1 MLTFKSYE
9 NNELSGIF
17 LSKSFLRRS
26 LRGPFVKGR
35 FHNRSSAEP
44 IKRGAFVKG
53 SFVQGGGGV
62 YNSDD
67 ERIIVSL
74 KISNPD
80 TLG

>member
-44 IKRGAFVKG
+44 IRRGAFVKG
-53 SFVQGGGGV
+53 SFVKEGGGGG
-62 YNSDD
+62 YSRCAQNLFLSS
-67 ERIIVSL
+67 RLFYS
-74 KISNPD
+74 
-80 TLG
+80 